1 MLFSRL
7 HVKRLLQRP
16 DSVINTTIIY
26 TPCSHVNRIMRE
38 TKYSKQNYIRAQF
51 KKSRL
56 LTDCP
61 FCVKTTDFQPI
72 NFDQCA
78 VRMIG
83 YMKSPKYASCYFTD
97 RKRQKDTALYF
108 IFHQPYRQTDTGLL
122 FLSSI
127 SLLFTIKCTYV
138 SCRWRFEEERP
149 PTDLVADG
157 SVEVG
162 FGALQVLVQTTDNF
176 LYTIYA
182 CFGDIKLLITYI
194 LKCKQNS

>member
-61 FCVKTTDFQPI
+61 FCVKNNRFLAHKLRSVCCQ
-72 NFDQCA
+72 N
-78 VRMIG
+78 
-83 YMKSPKYASCYFTD
+83 D
-97 RKRQKDTALYF
+97 RIHEIAQIRFMLLYRQKAIERHGVILYISPAIQIDRHWFTLSFLHFPF
-108 IFHQPYRQTDTGLL
+108 IHNKMYLRILP
-122 FLSSI
+122 
-127 SLLFTIKCTYV
+127 
-138 SCRWRFEEERP
+138 
-149 PTDLVADG
+149 VA
-157 SVEVG
+157 
-162 FGALQVLVQTTDNF
+162 F
-176 LYTIYA
+176 
-182 CFGDIKLLITYI
+182 
-194 LKCKQNS
+194 